1 MSSLFRFS
9 RATRRHPDV
18 EAWLADDDPMRA
30 VVRPWFE
37 TLRGLGPDVRELL
50 HDGHPTA
57 CVEDAAFAYVD
68 AFSAHVSIGFYQGAD
83 LPDPARLLEGAGKRM
98 RHVKLRRGQP
108 IEEDAVRA
116 LLAAAYADMR
126 ARVDAGE

>member
-1 MSSLFRFS
+1 
-9 RATRRHPDV
+9 
-18 EAWLADDDPMRA
+18 MRA

-116 LLAAAYADMR
+116 LLAAAYVDMG
-126 ARVDAGE
+126 ARVEAGE